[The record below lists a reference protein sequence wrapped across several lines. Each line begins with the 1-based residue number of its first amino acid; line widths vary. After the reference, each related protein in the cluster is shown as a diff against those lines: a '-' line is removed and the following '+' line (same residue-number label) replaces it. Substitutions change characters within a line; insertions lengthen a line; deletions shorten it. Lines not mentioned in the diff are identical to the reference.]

1 MAQNLFTSKDII
13 KSIKSNNHRILSRI
27 ISHVENNG
35 QLDKEFYNAIHPLTT
50 NAIRIGI
57 TGPPGAGKST
67 LIDQL
72 IKIILVNNKSVGVVA
87 IDPTSPFTG
96 GSLLGDRVR
105 MNQFIWDE
113 NVFIR
118 SMGSHGNLGGLAR
131 KAQDV
136 GDLLAASGKDL
147 VIFETVGVGQGEY
160 EVAKA
165 ADISVVMLVP
175 ESGDEV
181 QLMKAG
187 LIEVADLFVI
197 NKSDRDGGARL
208 SQTLQAI
215 LQNNGK
221 VEKRK
226 PPVINTIANRGEGI
240 SELYQEIIS
249 KLNLMRED
257 GTLIEKRK
265 QRFHD
270 RVIDIVQDKIHRDF
284 WTPER
289 LKELDKEALSYSV
302 SKTSAR
308 AVAEKII
315 KVVEGE

>member
-1 MAQNLFTSKDII
+1 M
-13 KSIKSNNHRILSRI
+13 
-27 ISHVENNG
+27 
-35 QLDKEFYNAIHPLTT
+35 
-50 NAIRIGI
+50 
-57 TGPPGAGKST
+57 
-67 LIDQL
+67 
-72 IKIILVNNKSVGVVA
+72 
-87 IDPTSPFTG
+87 
-96 GSLLGDRVR
+96 
-105 MNQFIWDE
+105 
-113 NVFIR
+113 
-118 SMGSHGNLGGLAR
+118 
-131 KAQDV
+131 
-136 GDLLAASGKDL
+136 
-147 VIFETVGVGQGEY
+147 
-160 EVAKA
+160 
-165 ADISVVMLVP
+165 
-175 ESGDEV
+175 
-181 QLMKAG
+181 
-187 LIEVADLFVI
+187 
-197 NKSDRDGGARL
+197 

-215 LQNNGK
+215 LQNNEK

>member
-1 MAQNLFTSKDII
+1 MAQNLLTSKDII

-35 QLDKEFYNAIHPLTT
+35 QLDKEFYSAIHPLTT

-187 LIEVADLFVI
+187 
-197 NKSDRDGGARL
+197 
-208 SQTLQAI
+208 
-215 LQNNGK
+215 
-221 VEKRK
+221 
-226 PPVINTIANRGEGI
+226 
-240 SELYQEIIS
+240 
-249 KLNLMRED
+249 
-257 GTLIEKRK
+257 
-265 QRFHD
+265 
-270 RVIDIVQDKIHRDF
+270 
-284 WTPER
+284 
-289 LKELDKEALSYSV
+289 
-302 SKTSAR
+302 
-308 AVAEKII
+308 
-315 KVVEGE
+315 